1 MCVCACLLLFLVE
14 LRGSACDHAG
24 GVRCLCVSVFV
35 CVCLC
40 VCACLLLSLVELRG
54 SACDHAG
61 GVRCLCVCVFVCVCV
76 RACCFFARA
85 KGKCL

>member
-1 MCVCACLLLFLVE
+1 MCMCKFVVCARACFFLVE

-35 CVCLC
+35 CVCVC
-40 VCACLLLSLVELRG
+40 V
-54 SACDHAG
+54 
-61 GVRCLCVCVFVCVCV
+61 CLCVCVCVLV
-76 RACCFFARA
+76 AFFGRA

>member
-1 MCVCACLLLFLVE
+1 MLVAFLLE

-35 CVCLC
+35 CVC
-40 VCACLLLSLVELRG
+40 
-54 SACDHAG
+54 
-61 GVRCLCVCVFVCVCV
+61 VCVCV
-76 RACCFFARA
+76 CVLGAFFARA